1 MATRDR
7 VARRP
12 AATQPVPAPPREPA
26 YAPEGASKHLP
37 PLEYRD
43 IPPAPSF
50 WKVVG
55 PSVVL
60 VGVGIS
66 SGEFI
71 IWPYITSQVGL
82 IFLWAAAAGIFMQL
96 ILNMEIERYT
106 LATGET
112 AIVGFARSWKPWGL
126 FFIAGAVIPNFW
138 PGWATSSATLTTFAI
153 GGGNPTTLAIIFL
166 VVMGLTLTLSPVVYK
181 TMERIEFLKVGVV
194 LTFLAIV
201 LVAGISGDAYSDV
214 PMAVTDAGW
223 ASGIDVAV
231 VLGALAFAGAG
242 GVNNL
247 CQSNWIR
254 DKGFGMGKHIPHVV
268 SPITGEDQA
277 TPSTGYMMRPD
288 EANVSRFNDWWRV
301 ANKEQFFVFF
311 LCGLAAILVFSLLAY
326 STVFGKDLGET
337 LDFVEGEGNIL
348 KQDIGTWFGTLFW
361 AIGAAS
367 LFAGSLGILDYV
379 ARVSADVI
387 KTLYTRESARIT
399 ESKIY
404 FLFVWGEIALG
415 TIVLLSG
422 FDQPLALLIVASSL
436 NGVVMFF
443 YSMLL
448 IRLNRKGL
456 PVPIRVRGLRLGLL
470 YVISAVFGVL
480 SVWLLLA
487 QL

>member
-7 VARRP
+7 VARPP
-12 AATQPVPAPPREPA
+12 AATQPAAPRERA

-43 IPPAPSF
+43 IPSPPSF

-66 SGEFI
+66 SGEYI

-112 AIVGFARSWKPWGL
+112 AIVGFSRSWKPWGL
-126 FFIAGAVIPNFW
+126 VFIACAVIPNFW
-138 PGWATSSATLTTFAI
+138 PGWATSSATITTYLF
-153 GGGNPTTLAIIFL
+153 GGGDPTLIAILML
-166 VVMGLTLTLSPVVYK
+166 VVMGAALTLSPVVYR
-181 TMERIEFLKVGVV
+181 TMERIEFAKVAVV
-194 LTFLAIV
+194 LVFLVIA
-201 LVAGISGDAYSDV
+201 LVAGVSGSAYGDV
-214 PMAVTDAGW
+214 PTAVTDAGW
-223 ASGIDVAV
+223 PSGIEVAV
-231 VLGALAFAGAG
+231 ILGALAFAGAG

-254 DKGFGMGKHIPHVV
+254 DKGFGMGAHVPHIV

-277 TPSTGYMMRPD
+277 EPSTGYMVRQD
-288 EANVSRFNDWWRV
+288 SENVRRFWGWWRV
-301 ANKEQFFVFF
+301 AKKEQFFFF
-311 LCGLAAILVFSLLAY
+311 FCTGLITILVFSLLAY
-326 STVFGKDLGET
+326 STVNGRDLGEQ
-337 LDFVEGEGNIL
+337 LDFVEGEGNAL
-348 KQDIGTWFGTLFW
+348 KDIVGPWFGTVFW
-361 AIGAAS
+361 AIGATA

-379 ARVSADVI
+379 GRVSADVI
-387 KTLYTRESARIT
+387 KTIHGRESKKWT
-399 ESKIY
+399 ESKLY
-404 FLFVWGEIALG
+404 FLFVWGEVALG
-415 TIVLLSG
+415 TVVLLSG
-422 FDQPLALLIVASSL
+422 FDQPLALLVVASSL
-436 NGVVMFF
+436 NGVVMFL
-443 YSMLL
+443 YSVLL
-448 IRLNRKGL
+448 IRLNRRGL
-456 PVPIRVRGLRLGLL
+456 PPSLRVRGLRLGLMW
-470 YVISAVFGVL
+470 VIAAVFGVL

>member
-7 VARRP
+7 VSRQP
-12 AATQPVPAPPREPA
+12 QTAAPTRTSTDAA
-26 YAPEGASKHLP
+26 GYAPEGQSAHLP

-43 IPPAPSF
+43 MPKAPPF
-50 WKVVG
+50 RKIIG

-82 IFLWAAAAGIFMQL
+82 IFLWAAFAGIFMQF

-112 AIVGFARSWKPWGL
+112 AIVGFARSWKPWGML
-126 FFIAGAVIPNFW
+126 FILGAVIPNFW
-138 PGWATSSATLTTFAI
+138 PGWATSSATLTTFAV
-153 GGGNPTTLAIIFL
+153 GGGDPTTIAIIFL

-181 TMERIEFLKVGVV
+181 TMEKVEFLKVGVV
-194 LTFLAIV
+194 LVFLAVV
-201 LVAGISGDAYSDV
+201 LVVGINGDTYSDL
-214 PMAVTDAGW
+214 PKTVTDAGW
-223 ASGIDVAV
+223 ASGLDVAV

-277 TPSTGYMMRPD
+277 KPSTGYMMRPD
-288 EANVSRFNDWWRV
+288 EANVSRFNDWWRL
-301 ANKEQFFVFF
+301 ANKEQFFFFF
-311 LCGLAAILVFSLLAY
+311 LCGLAAIIVFSLLAY
-326 STVFGKDLGET
+326 STVFGQDLGES

-348 KQDIGTWFGTLFW
+348 KDEIGSWFGTLFW

-387 KTLYTRESARIT
+387 KTLYARESQRIT
-399 ESKIY
+399 ESRIY

-443 YSMLL
+443 YSVLL

-456 PVPIRVRGLRLGLL
+456 PMPIRVRGIRLYLL

-480 SVWLLLA
+480 SVALLLS
-487 QL
+487 QI

>member
-1 MATRDR
+1 
-7 VARRP
+7 V
-12 AATQPVPAPPREPA
+12 
-26 YAPEGASKHLP
+26 
-37 PLEYRD
+37 
-43 IPPAPSF
+43 
-50 WKVVG
+50 
-55 PSVVL
+55 
-60 VGVGIS
+60 
-66 SGEFI
+66 
-71 IWPYITSQVGL
+71 
-82 IFLWAAAAGIFMQL
+82 
-96 ILNMEIERYT
+96 
-106 LATGET
+106 
-112 AIVGFARSWKPWGL
+112 
-126 FFIAGAVIPNFW
+126 FFILGAVIPNFW
-138 PGWATSSATLTTFAI
+138 PGWATSSATLTTFAV
-153 GGGNPTTLAIIFL
+153 GAGNPTTIAIIFL

-181 TMERIEFLKVGVV
+181 TMERVEFLKVGVV
-194 LTFLAIV
+194 LVFLAVV
-201 LVAGISGDAYSDV
+201 LVVGISGDTYSDL
-214 PMAVTDAGW
+214 PRTVTDAGW
-223 ASGIDVAV
+223 ASGLDVAV

-277 TPSTGYMMRPD
+277 KPSTGYMMRPD
-288 EANVSRFNDWWRV
+288 EANVSRFNEWWRL
-301 ANKEQFFVFF
+301 ANKEQFFFFF
-311 LCGLAAILVFSLLAY
+311 LCGLAAIIIFSLLAY
-326 STVFGKDLGET
+326 STVFGQDLGES

-348 KQDIGTWFGTLFW
+348 KDEIGSWFGTLFW

-387 KTLYTRESARIT
+387 KTLYARESQRFT
-399 ESKIY
+399 ESRVY

-456 PVPIRVRGLRLGLL
+456 PVPIRVSGVRLYLL

-480 SVWLLLA
+480 SVALLLS
-487 QL
+487 QI